1 MIFEL
6 IRQPTGVKKL
16 QNEHPE
22 NAHFIA
28 HCCRNMK
35 KVENISLQLR
45 EFVAFWVIADQ
56 VGQLCHQ
63 FPLFFKEKRG
73 WSSDYAISA
82 ADIKMRFW
90 LSEHI
95 TRYFC
100 LLHVT
105 CKKKEI
111 LKHNSSWRRTLVSG
125 GWGFMGLYQPALKL
139 MSAYDGPTVIKHKN
153 LLFLS

>member
-6 IRQPTGVKKL
+6 IGQPTGVKKL

-22 NAHFIA
+22 NAYFIA

-35 KVENISLQLR
+35 KVENISLQSR
-45 EFVAFWVIADQ
+45 GFVAFWVIADQ

-63 FPLFFKEKRG
+63 LPLFFKEKRG

-82 ADIKMRFW
+82 ADIRMRFW
-90 LSEHI
+90 LSKYI
-95 TRYFC
+95 ASYFRW
-100 LLHVT
+100 LGVLQER
-105 CKKKEI
+105 KYEARMP
-111 LKHNSSWRRTLVSG
+111 LFYNLLVSG
-125 GWGFMGLYQPALKL
+125 GWGFMGLNQPALKL
-139 MSAYDGPTVIKHKN
+139 MSAYDGLTVIKHKN